1 MNVRFRSDRFTYHRP
16 TQTFVAEMSDLQVNK
31 PDCITIVSTKTGE
44 TVDFFFAGR
53 LQDDEDTDG
62 ELRGYLYN
70 SLFGYK
76 IHLYND

>member
-1 MNVRFRSDRFTYHRP
+1 MNVTFPSSRFTYHRP
-16 TQTFVAEMSDLQVNK
+16 TQTFVADMSDLQVSN

-44 TVDFFFAGR
+44 SVDFFFDGR
-53 LQDDEDTDG
+53 LQEQEDTDG
-62 ELRGYLYN
+62 ELRGYLYK